1 MVCKVIKERNL
12 AMTAALIIA
21 AGKTDRKD
29 RFSPE
34 KQIGRITAIERVVL
48 LFKLAG
54 IQRIVVVGD
63 EEELPQK
70 LVSSMNLVFLTA
82 AANGEMLDSI
92 RRGLQYLQ
100 NKCTDVIVSYVDVP
114 IFSLQTVQALLNASE
129 NVCIPSYHGRCGH
142 PILLRNVCFDDIIS
156 YHGTDGLKGAIEA
169 AGIKRQIIEVDD
181 EGILTEPQSG
191 VSYETLAAEHE
202 ISKMRASFQI
212 RISKEKGFYGP
223 GAHHLLQLTEELGS
237 LSNACQHMGMS
248 YTKGRKIISTME
260 EQMGTP
266 VLETQQG
273 GKTGGGSRLTEAAK
287 QMMVRY
293 SAFQDEAD
301 AALQKIFKKHFSEMI
316 E

>member
-1 MVCKVIKERNL
+1 
-12 AMTAALIIA
+12 MTAALIIA

-237 LSNACQHMGMS
+237 LSNACHHMGMS

-273 GKTGGGSRLTEAAK
+273 GKMGGGSRLTEVAK

-293 SAFQDEAD
+293 SAFQEEAD
-301 AALQKIFKKHFSEMI
+301 AALQEIFKKHFSEMI

>member
-1 MVCKVIKERNL
+1 
-12 AMTAALIIA
+12 MTAALIIA

-191 VSYETLAAEHE
+191 VSYETLAAKHE

-237 LSNACQHMGMS
+237 LSSACQHMGMS

-260 EQMGTP
+260 EQMGAP
-266 VLETQQG
+266 ILETQQG

-287 QMMVRY
+287 QMMVSY
-293 SAFQDEAD
+293 SAFQEEAD
-301 AALQKIFKKHFSEMI
+301 AALQEIFKKHFSEMI

>member
-1 MVCKVIKERNL
+1 
-12 AMTAALIIA
+12 MTAALIIA

-82 AANGEMLDSI
+82 AASGEMLDSI

-114 IFSLQTVQALLNASE
+114 MFSLQTVQALLDASE

-223 GAHHLLQLTEELGS
+223 GVHHLLQLTEELGS
-237 LSNACQHMGMS
+237 LSNACHHMGMS

-287 QMMVRY
+287 QMMVSY
-293 SAFQDEAD
+293 SAFQEEAD
-301 AALQKIFKKHFSEMI
+301 AALQEIFKKHFSEMI

>member
-114 IFSLQTVQALLNASE
+114 MFSLQTVQALLKASE

-237 LSNACQHMGMS
+237 LSSACQHMGMS

-293 SAFQDEAD
+293 SAFQDEAN
-301 AALQKIFKKHFSEMI
+301 AALQEIFKKHFSEMI

>member
-1 MVCKVIKERNL
+1 
-12 AMTAALIIA
+12 MTAALIIS
-21 AGKTDRKD
+21 AGRTDRKD
-29 RFSPE
+29 RFSPAR
-34 KQIGRITAIERVVL
+34 QIGKISAIERIAL
-48 LFKLAG
+48 LFKVAG

-70 LVSSMNLVFLTA
+70 LVSSMNLVFLNVTSG
-82 AANGEMLDSI
+82 GEMLDSI

-114 IFSLQTVQALLNASE
+114 MFSLQTVQALLKASE

-169 AGIKRQIIEVDD
+169 VGIKRQIIEVDD
-181 EGILTEPQSG
+181 KGILTEPQSG

>member
-1 MVCKVIKERNL
+1 MEI
-12 AMTAALIIA
+12 
-21 AGKTDRKD
+21 
-29 RFSPE
+29 S
-34 KQIGRITAIERVVL
+34 AIERIAL
-48 LFKLAG
+48 LFKVAG

-63 EEELPQK
+63 EEELPQI
-70 LVSSMNLVFLTA
+70 SFSMNLVFLNVTS
-82 AANGEMLDSI
+82 GEMLDSI
-92 RRGLQYLQ
+92 RRAQYLQ
-100 NKCTDVIVSYVDVP
+100 NKCTGVIVSYVDVP
-114 IFSLQTVQALLNASE
+114 MFSLQTVQALLKASE

-212 RISKEKGFYGP
+212 RISKEKGFYGRC
-223 GAHHLLQLTEELGS
+223 HHLLQLTEELGS

-273 GKTGGGSRLTEAAK
+273 GKIGGSQLTEAAK

-301 AALQKIFKKHFSEMI
+301 AALQKMFKKHFSEMI

>member
-1 MVCKVIKERNL
+1 
-12 AMTAALIIA
+12 MTAALIIS
-21 AGKTDRKD
+21 AGRTDRKD
-29 RFSPE
+29 CFSPTR
-34 KQIGRITAIERVVL
+34 QIGKISAIERIAL
-48 LFKLAG
+48 LFKVAG

-70 LVSSMNLVFLTA
+70 LVSSMNLVFLNVTSG
-82 AANGEMLDSI
+82 GEMLDSI

-100 NKCTDVIVSYVDVP
+100 NKCTGVIVSYVDVP
-114 IFSLQTVQALLNASE
+114 MFSLQTVQALLKASE

-169 AGIKRQIIEVDD
+169 AGIKRQIIKVDD

-223 GAHHLLQLTEELGS
+223 GVHHLLQLTEELGS
-237 LSNACQHMGMS
+237 LSNACQYMGMS

-293 SAFQDEAD
+293 SAFQEDAD
-301 AALQKIFKKHFSEMI
+301 AALQEIFKKHFFEMI

>member
-1 MVCKVIKERNL
+1 
-12 AMTAALIIA
+12 MTAALIIS
-21 AGKTDRKD
+21 AGRTDRKD

-34 KQIGRITAIERVVL
+34 RQIGKISAIERIAL
-48 LFKLAG
+48 LFKVAG

-70 LVSSMNLVFLTA
+70 LVSSMNLVFLTVPA
-82 AANGEMLDSI
+82 GGEMLDSI
-92 RRGLQYLQ
+92 RQGLQYLQ
-100 NKCTDVIVSYVDVP
+100 NKCTDVIISYVDVP
-114 IFSLQTVQALLNASE
+114 MFSLQTVQALLNTTE
-129 NVCIPSYHGRCGH
+129 DVCIPSYHSLCGH
-142 PILLRNVCFDDIIS
+142 PILLRDGCFDDIIS

-181 EGILTEPQSG
+181 EGILTDTQSG
-191 VSYETLAAEHE
+191 ASYETLAIKHE

-212 RISKEKGFYGP
+212 KISKEKGFYGP

-237 LSNACQHMGMS
+237 LSNACQYMGMS

-266 VLETQQG
+266 ILETQKG

-293 SAFQDEAD
+293 SAFQEEAD
-301 AALQKIFKKHFSEMI
+301 AALQEIFIKHFSGMI